1 MQEADMVVYKEGALP
16 REVREM
22 ETYQVLMP
30 TGELEAIVDE
40 KIDQALMIKMYENMV
55 LTRVFDRKCILLQ
68 RQGKLGT
75 YAPFEG
81 QEAAQ
86 VGSAMAMAKS
96 DWMFPT
102 YRDHAASITHGQR
115 LETVFLYWMGH
126 LDGSL
131 CPEGMKLM
139 PPSVPIAT
147 QMMHAVG
154 TAWAS
159 RIRGEKDC
167 SIVYFGDGATSEGD
181 FHEALNFAGVFKT
194 PTVFFCQNNGFAISV
209 PFKKQSASRT
219 IAQRAAAYDITGV
232 RVDGNDIF
240 AVWLTVKEAVER
252 GARGEGPTLI
262 EAVTFRYGAHTTAD
276 DPKKYRDQE
285 VLAKEWREQRDP
297 ILRLRLFL
305 ETRNLWNA
313 KKEEELLTTAAD
325 KVEKA
330 FQHALAY
337 PKAKPVDMFE
347 HIYAAKPWYLLEQ
360 QNGLKNRLGKG
371 EDY

>member
-1 MQEADMVVYKEGALP
+1 MIAYKEGALP
-16 REVREM
+16 REAWEM
-22 ETYQVLMP
+22 KTFQVLSP
-30 TGELEAIVDE
+30 AGELLSKVDE
-40 KIDQALMIKMYENMV
+40 KIDEALMLKMYENMA
-55 LTRVFDRKCILLQ
+55 LARVFDRKCILLQ

-81 QEAAQ
+81 QEASQ

-102 YRDHAASITHGQR
+102 YRDHAACITHGQR
-115 LETVFLYWMGH
+115 LVNVFLYWMGH
-126 LDGSL
+126 LDGAL
-131 CPEGMKLM
+131 CPEGLKLM

-147 QMMHAVG
+147 QMLHAVG

-159 RIRGEKDC
+159 RIKGEKEC

-240 AVWLTVKEAVER
+240 AVWLAVKEAVER
-252 GARGEGPTLI
+252 GARGDGPTLI
-262 EAVTFRYGAHTTAD
+262 EADTFRYGAHTTAD
-276 DPKKYRDQE
+276 DPRKYRDQE
-285 VLAKEWREQRDP
+285 ALEKEWREQRDP
-297 ILRLRLFL
+297 ILRLRLLL
-305 ETRNLWNA
+305 EKRNLWNA
-313 KKEEELLTTAAD
+313 KKEEELLSAATEH
-325 KVEKA
+325 VEEA
-330 FQHALAY
+330 FRQAITY
-337 PKAKPVDMFE
+337 PKAKPADMFE
-347 HIYAAKPWYLLEQ
+347 HIYAAKPWYLREQ
-360 QNGLKNRLGKG
+360 QNELKNRLGKG
-371 EDY
+371 GAHE